1 MHRGDQDVMIPYS
14 AAFRSRMVSRLV
26 GPNPISATALGKETG
41 LHQATLSRWLKEAST
56 LERTMARK
64 KSPPIPPPPKQPQ
77 EWSPEE
83 KLAIVLEAG
92 SLSEGELGVYL
103 RSKGIHA
110 AILEEWRR
118 QALSGIRGTERASKL
133 QADSRKVRE
142 LERELRRKE
151 KALAEAAAL
160 LVLKKKAQE
169 IWGDEDDD
177 TGPKSDE

>member
-1 MHRGDQDVMIPYS
+1 MIPYS
-14 AAFRSRMVSRLV
+14 AAFRARMVSKLV
-26 GPNPISATALGKETG
+26 GANAISATQLGKETG

-56 LERTMARK
+56 LERKMARK
-64 KSPPIPPPPKQPQ
+64 KSPPPTQQPPKQPQ
-77 EWSPEE
+77 EWTPEE
-83 KLAIVLEAG
+83 KLAIVLEASG
-92 SLSEGELGVYL
+92 LSEGELGVYL

-110 AILEEWRR
+110 AVLEEWRR
-118 QALSGIRGTERASKL
+118 QALAGIRGTERASKL
-133 QADSRKVRE
+133 QTDSRKVRE

-177 TGPKSDE
+177 TGPRSDE